1 MYTRTHVH
9 LEVIQKC
16 TIVTFIEIMDSQDL
30 HLTVNI
36 NSDTKYPRVLG
47 DFVHGVLHQC
57 MGVVYMECYTSVWGL
72 CTWSATPVYVQYWEV
87 ADCTEDTH
95 SLWPLGGQNQALHAY
110 LYYWGIS
117 PLP

>member
-1 MYTRTHVH
+1 
-9 LEVIQKC
+9 
-16 TIVTFIEIMDSQDL
+16 MDSQDL

-72 CTWSATPVYVQYWEV
+72 CTWSATPVYGGCVHGVLHQCMGVVYMECYTSV
-87 ADCTEDTH
+87 CTV
-95 SLWPLGGQNQALHAY
+95 LGGCGLH
-110 LYYWGIS
+110 
-117 PLP
+117 